1 MFKMGEVMDLR
12 GESVVITFIKA
23 ARFLTT
29 LKFTLMPTGKH
40 GSSLIKGALCTAN
53 GNHYRKL
60 QPDLMQ
66 RKVMG
71 SPAPK
76 GESS

>member
-1 MFKMGEVMDLR
+1 MGEVMNLR
-12 GESVVITFIKA
+12 GESVVITFIKP

-29 LKFTLMPTGKH
+29 LKFTHMPA
-40 GSSLIKGALCTAN
+40 SSLIKGALFTAN

-76 GESS
+76 GESL